1 MLRRHNISH
10 FVVLLSKHALLLVEH
25 ALMLNLLLDLLL
37 HLLLS
42 TGLVARVTC
51 SSRRT
56 ITLTGDGR
64 NPSLQRLNTIL
75 IKPSHSIDL
84 RVLLVVELPLILQEA
99 PIVVVA

>member
-1 MLRRHNISH
+1 
-10 FVVLLSKHALLLVEH
+10 
-25 ALMLNLLLDLLL
+25 MLNLLLDLLL

-42 TGLVARVTC
+42 TGLMARVTC

-99 PIVVVA
+99 PIVVVAQGKAGGGTRSRNLKFIHDFFPQFE